1 MWTSAM
7 NVGMVESWFYVM
19 DALLPI
25 IKVHI
30 FFTRSHCITELL
42 SRLIPKGR
50 VRQGVSEG

>member
-25 IKVHI
+25 IKVRI
-30 FFTRSHCITELL
+30 FSLGLTA
-42 SRLIPKGR
+42 
-50 VRQGVSEG
+50 

>member
-25 IKVHI
+25 IKTVWGW
-30 FFTRSHCITELL
+30 TVCLL
-42 SRLIPKGR
+42 VTGI
-50 VRQGVSEG
+50 VRIVSYSNQLQLGMDIG